1 MKDFFPSLEV
11 FEGFFGAAKPDG
23 VRLRCRETINGE
35 VFEQFVAEAN
45 LNKHFFLVW
54 VRFIL
59 NREN

>member
-23 VRLRCRETINGE
+23 VRLRRRETINRK

-45 LNKHFFLVW
+45 LDKHFFFLVW

-59 NREN
+59 NR